1 MNTNI
6 PDSFFDR
13 NKGAVKKQG
22 VRGFGD
28 FDEPHIDAVR
38 PVPNMPRPPGPAN
51 FPLSENAPV
60 SSNDLLKQILA
71 ELVKQNTASRPV
83 IRSKSLGVSDNG
95 TLDWTTVGIMDRLVM
110 RNAGPDN
117 VWFAFDTNG
126 PAVNGFTSDQSFL
139 ILPNESINLVNCQ
152 FRKIG
157 LITGPGTT
165 GATVNAIAFQAQAGN
180 QSNSII

>member
-1 MNTNI
+1 MNYNI
-6 PDSFFDR
+6 PDAFFDR
-13 NKGAVKKQG
+13 NKAAVRRQG

-28 FDEPHIDAVR
+28 FDEPFIDGVR
-38 PVPNMPRPPGPAN
+38 PVPTMPQPPGPAN
-51 FPLSENAPV
+51 FPVNAAVPATN
-60 SSNDLLKQILA
+60 NDLLTQILA

-83 IRSKSLGVSDNG
+83 IRSAAIGASDQS

-110 RNAGPDN
+110 RNAGPDS

-126 PAVNGFTSDQSFL
+126 PAVNAFTSDQSFE
-139 ILPNESINLVNCQ
+139 ILANESINLVNCQ

-157 LITGPGTT
+157 IATSVGT
-165 GATVNAIAFQAQAGN
+165 GARVNAIGFQAQAGN